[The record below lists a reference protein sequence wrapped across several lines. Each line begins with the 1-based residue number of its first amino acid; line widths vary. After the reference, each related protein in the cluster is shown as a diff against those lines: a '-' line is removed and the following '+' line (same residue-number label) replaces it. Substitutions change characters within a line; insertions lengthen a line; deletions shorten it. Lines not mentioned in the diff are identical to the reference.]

1 MRYKCRVCGGDI
13 YEDTL
18 ILKNVPASAQDMP
31 SVEQLKNDCAI
42 DMELAQCKKCGLLQ
56 LMGQPVAYYRDVIRA
71 TGLSVTFQNIR
82 RAEYRTFIEKY
93 HLANKRIIEFG
104 CGKGENLEILKEFP
118 VQAYGLEH
126 NKEFV
131 KICREKGLNVYQGFV
146 ENEQYKI
153 GEELF
158 DGFVCYNFLEH
169 QPYPN
174 DFLQGI
180 SNNLKE
186 GAVGI
191 ITVPDFEFVV
201 KNSTYFYLTR
211 DHILNFT
218 EDTLRF
224 ALESNGFKVLQA
236 GKVNADGIEMIVQ
249 KKEKIN
255 LNCFIEDS
263 NCLKNEI
270 HEHIYSIENNKGIA
284 VWGASHYA
292 FAVIQLAEIGDKL
305 TCIIDSA
312 KFKQGRFAPASHVPI
327 ISPDEAENRDL
338 GTIIIM
344 APGYIKEI
352 TEIIKKRFGEKVQI
366 FALDEKCV
374 KDLSNEKEG

>member
-31 SVEQLKNDCAI
+31 TVEQLKNDCAI

-158 DGFVCYNFLEH
+158 DGFVCYNFLDTSFC
-169 QPYPN
+169 N
-174 DFLQGI
+174 ILGI
-180 SNNLKE
+180 KHLATTCE
-186 GAVGI
+186 I
-191 ITVPDFEFVV
+191 
-201 KNSTYFYLTR
+201 NS
-211 DHILNFT
+211 ILNC
-218 EDTLRF
+218 
-224 ALESNGFKVLQA
+224 ESNC
-236 GKVNADGIEMIVQ
+236 E
-249 KKEKIN
+249 N
-255 LNCFIEDS
+255 LF
-263 NCLKNEI
+263 L
-270 HEHIYSIENNKGIA
+270 
-284 VWGASHYA
+284 
-292 FAVIQLAEIGDKL
+292 
-305 TCIIDSA
+305 
-312 KFKQGRFAPASHVPI
+312 
-327 ISPDEAENRDL
+327 IS
-338 GTIIIM
+338 
-344 APGYIKEI
+344 
-352 TEIIKKRFGEKVQI
+352 
-366 FALDEKCV
+366 
-374 KDLSNEKEG
+374 